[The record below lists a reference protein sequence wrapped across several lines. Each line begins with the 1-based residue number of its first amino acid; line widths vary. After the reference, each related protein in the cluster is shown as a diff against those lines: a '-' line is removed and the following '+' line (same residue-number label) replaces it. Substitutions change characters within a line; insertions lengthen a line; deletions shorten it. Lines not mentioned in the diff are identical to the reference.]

1 MKSLRTGVP
10 VLMKLTLTEREET
23 KVSKNTQEQMFEDL
37 KKCPSGS
44 LRPDFTKQTLE
55 ERFNEQWLNGISK
68 WLVEQGWKKEED
80 EV

>member
-1 MKSLRTGVP
+1 ME
-10 VLMKLTLTEREET
+10 LMKIHLWIKEET
-23 KVSKNTQEQMFEDL
+23 KVSKSTQEKMLEDL

-44 LRPDFTKQTLE
+44 LREDLTVQTLE